1 MYIHDLLIK
10 ARHDEMLR
18 AAAQYRLAALAR
30 RARTTPPHHAIT
42 APQRQ
47 PGMRPH
53 KLFPRSASLFARKA
67 QS

>member
-10 ARHDEMLR
+10 ARHGEMLR
-18 AAAQYRLAALAR
+18 AAAQYRLASEAR
-30 RARTTPPHHAIT
+30 RARAKRRHHAIT